1 MNPSRALEP
10 QPGKFALG
18 VASSSLQVFKGIAL
32 FTPGGDV
39 VYCIDP
45 KKQARWHLQLC
56 ATVQTLLGLSEP
68 PHFLVPCFTATV
80 DRWQDAATGQLQ
92 TAAEAYPLVMR
103 HRAILNALFQVG
115 ALDWQPLP
123 AALEACHPLVIAR
136 YRERFPQLWE
146 NHDLVVAL
154 DDAGSGFAPSVVAL
168 DEPAPPQAVPPTGY
182 VLRLFVSGHSMA
194 TVQILESLHQRLEQC
209 LRQPYTLKVIDVQ
222 KNPEQAEADQISA
235 TPTLVKAWPQ
245 PMRRLV
251 GDLDNAQMIARLLAV

>member
-1 MNPSRALEP
+1 MNPSRL
-10 QPGKFALG
+10 PGSRQAEFG
-18 VASSSLQVFKGIAL
+18 PEIASSSPQVFKGIAL

-39 VYCIDP
+39 VYCVDF

-80 DRWQDAATGQLQ
+80 DRWRDPATGQLR

-136 YRERFPQLWE
+136 YREQFPQLWE

-154 DDAGSGFAPSVVAL
+154 DEAGSGFAPSALELDKPAQPQVA
-168 DEPAPPQAVPPTGY
+168 PPTGY

-209 LRQPYTLKVIDVQ
+209 LRQPYTLKVIDVH

-245 PMRRLV
+245 PVRRLV
-251 GDLDNAQMIARLLAV
+251 GDLDNAQMIARLLAM